1 MDKNEAKNKAM
12 LTAEYTITLNGG
24 MLGYILKLLADEQHI
39 LNEEMAEDIT
49 NPMAAMVA
57 AANDVVGNTLLHEAY
72 RTAGADF
79 LAYVMNTN
87 AEGMRKL
94 MEAQDHKTMEE
105 AAKEMGLKPERMP
118 KRPKGSP
125 LN

>member
-1 MDKNEAKNKAM
+1 MDKDEAKAKAM

-39 LNEEMAEDIT
+39 LNEDMAENIT
-49 NPMAAMVA
+49 NPMAALLA
-57 AANDVVGNTLLHEAY
+57 AANDMVGNTLLHEAY
-72 RTAGADF
+72 RAAGADF
-79 LAYVMNTN
+79 LAYVMNAN
-87 AEGMRKL
+87 ADGMRKL
-94 MEAQDHKTMEE
+94 MEANDHATMAE
-105 AAKEMGLKPERMP
+105 AAKEMGLKPENMP